1 MSKHE
6 RFPELTDDE
15 PGDARTQRLQSAP
28 RTPGKGGFARLFGIG
43 TLLLLLGLLALG
55 AYSTSRCTRRSWRL
69 RKSTAISFRAFASR
83 RCAPALALGR

>member
-15 PGDARTQRLQSAP
+15 PGDLGRNASSPAL

-55 AYSTSRCTRRSWRL
+55 TYQHFAL
-69 RKSTAISFRAFASR
+69 RTATSFRAFGSR
-83 RCAPALALGR
+83 RCAPALPLGR